1 MKIGY
6 LELMGQKHPM
16 CFSYSAAAELEEA
29 FGSLEGMEAQVFD
42 DKLTVCVPATNTL
55 LEVLMKAGRIYARA
69 MGEELPAPLPC
80 RPVDL
85 IPANDKK
92 AISAVFA
99 TISGDAKR
107 EVEVKAKNAPAT
119 QGGEALRGST
129 TTAPVQD

>member
-6 LELMGQKHPM
+6 LELMGQRHPM
-16 CFSYSAAAELEEA
+16 CFSYAAAAELEEA

-42 DKLTVCVPATNTL
+42 DKLSICVPATNKL
-55 LEVLMKAGRIYARA
+55 LEVLMKAGRIYAKA

-107 EVEVKAKNAPAT
+107 EVEVKAKNAQAT
-119 QGGEALRGST
+119 QGEEALRGST
-129 TTAPVQD
+129 ITAPGQD

>member
-29 FGSLEGMEAQVFD
+29 FGSLEGVEAQVFD

-55 LEVLMKAGRIYARA
+55 LEVLMKAGRIYAKA

-107 EVEVKAKNAPAT
+107 EVEVKAKNVPAT
-119 QGGEALRGST
+119 QDEEALRGST
-129 TTAPVQD
+129 TTVPGQD